1 MTQTVQI
8 KNTMAKC
15 MAQTMKKKIKT
26 RMISTNT
33 PITGVLKNQLII
45 QETKWKMM
53 KQLDT
58 NDFDLDAFKVNKKVL
73 KTGDEINAKK
83 LALST
88 LGELERDELSEE
100 TLQRV
105 AKNLDK
111 MSKKEKLDFL
121 QQESPELLELVRDF
135 KEKLNELQETLLHLF
150 KCIKSGQIPQSNAS
164 DFIINKTKLYL
175 MYCSHLCFYFV
186 LKSQRSS
193 VENHPII
200 KNILQYRNLCKQLS
214 SIDQKLNKE
223 IQFLVVQIK
232 NNKQISFVKSN
243 KIPKKVNFKLRA
255 KQNVEDDTES
265 EMEHEEKANEQTTQ

>member
-1 MTQTVQI
+1 
-8 KNTMAKC
+8 
-15 MAQTMKKKIKT
+15 
-26 RMISTNT
+26 
-33 PITGVLKNQLII
+33 
-45 QETKWKMM
+45 
-53 KQLDT
+53 
-58 NDFDLDAFKVNKKVL
+58 
-73 KTGDEINAKK
+73 
-83 LALST
+83 
-88 LGELERDELSEE
+88 
-100 TLQRV
+100 
-105 AKNLDK
+105 
-111 MSKKEKLDFL
+111 
-121 QQESPELLELVRDF
+121 
-135 KEKLNELQETLLHLF
+135 
-150 KCIKSGQIPQSNAS
+150 
-164 DFIINKTKLYL
+164 

-232 NNKQISFVKSN
+232 NNKQMSFVKSN